1 MKKYSIL
8 ISLFLIILLL
18 IPFGNIQASDL
29 DVDFFIKLFN
39 IQKDKIDYFAKF
51 DISNDNLSTM
61 LYLYSNAD
69 RELDRNQFEHI
80 VNDNY
85 NWRELSIYF
94 GLPPVLFDDEVIR
107 LRRPNRYRMQVPLD
121 KKHYKNRYKT
131 NSVEERV
138 DLNPGNY
145 EYYYKNKLN
154 DIEEKIEVKQ
164 NKYEYYY
171 KNNYMEEKLSVHMVT
186 NKYEYE
192 YINSRTGE
200 RIKKEGRGKPISSER
215 LYKRLRE
222 EYNNKYN
229 EQSETKEQNES
240 KIQFNFQIKFSF

>member
-107 LRRPNRYRMQVPLD
+107 LRRPNRYRMQVPLG
-121 KKHYKNRYKT
+121 KKHYSNRYKT
-131 NSVEERV
+131 NSVEEKV
-138 DLNPGNY
+138 DLNPGKY

-192 YINSRTGE
+192 YKNSRTGE

-215 LYKRLRE
+215 LYNRLRK
-222 EYNNKYN
+222 EYNDKYDD
-229 EQSETKEQNES
+229 QNETEEKKDN